1 MPERLRMSKISST
14 FAVEFFVETHTF
26 LESKSFLL
34 CKLIEINI
42 CINSFMHAGIR

>member
-1 MPERLRMSKISST
+1 MSKKSSN
-14 FAVEFFVETHTF
+14 FALEIFVEIHTF

-42 CINSFMHAGIR
+42 CSNSFMRAGTR